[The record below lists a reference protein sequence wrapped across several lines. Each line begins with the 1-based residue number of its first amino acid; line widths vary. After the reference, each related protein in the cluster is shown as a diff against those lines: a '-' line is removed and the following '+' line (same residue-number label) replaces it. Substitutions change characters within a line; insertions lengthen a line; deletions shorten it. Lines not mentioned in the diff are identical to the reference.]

1 MAAFFV
7 LGKPAGCDCRLSSA
21 QSEGEPPGTTHT
33 QPRKRLNMAFKQ
45 MILAAA
51 AAFAMILSAMPA
63 GAQGTSAD
71 EDGQYR
77 WIDIVNRS
85 PVPIHYFY
93 MTDVDTRSWGND
105 LLGRRG
111 TVEPGRVVR
120 VFPNRVQSARGY
132 CRFDIRVGFANG
144 SRVERRQVNLC
155 RAQAVV
161 CTSTQSC
168 AVR

>member
-1 MAAFFV
+1 
-7 LGKPAGCDCRLSSA
+7 
-21 QSEGEPPGTTHT
+21 
-33 QPRKRLNMAFKQ
+33 MAFRNT
-45 MILAAA
+45 
-51 AAFAMILSAMPA
+51 AFALVSALTLALPA
-63 GAQGTSAD
+63 APALAQGTSAD
-71 EDGQYR
+71 DDGQYR
-77 WIDIVNRS
+77 WIDIVNRG

-93 MTDVDTRSWGND
+93 MTDVDTRTWGND

-132 CRFDIRVGFANG
+132 CRFDIRIGFANG

-168 AVR
+168 SVR